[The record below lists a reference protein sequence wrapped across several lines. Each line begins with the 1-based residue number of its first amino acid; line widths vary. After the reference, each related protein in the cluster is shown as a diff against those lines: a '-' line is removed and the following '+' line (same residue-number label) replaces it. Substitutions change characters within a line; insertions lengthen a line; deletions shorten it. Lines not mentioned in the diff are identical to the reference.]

1 MRRAKVTSGWSSFFA
16 QRGAPIDARNVDGG
30 TALFGAAEHQK
41 PSTVALLLKNGA
53 DPNLSG
59 RSGVTPLIAAAFQG
73 NDRIAEDLLAHGA
86 DAKARDST
94 GKSAMVYAAARGFD
108 DIVTRLLDA
117 GVDAKERYG
126 NDLTALMWAAGHD
139 EGVGAESVGRVVD
152 ILIAH
157 GAVLDAA
164 DNRGRTALMIA
175 ARPATPLWSIFCSAR
190 GARSHDEG

>member
-1 MRRAKVTSGWSSFFA
+1 M
-16 QRGAPIDARNVDGG
+16 
-30 TALFGAAEHQK
+30 
-41 PSTVALLLKNGA
+41 
-53 DPNLSG
+53 
-59 RSGVTPLIAAAFQG
+59 AAAFQG

-86 DAKARDST
+86 DAKARDLT
-94 GKSAMVYAAARGFD
+94 GKSAMVYAAGRGFD

-152 ILIAH
+152 LLIAH
-157 GAVLDAA
+157 GAALDAA

-175 ARPATPLWSIFCSAR
+175 AAAGDAAVVDLLLAR
-190 GARSHDEG
+190 GADRAMKDKAGKTALDLAANDEVRARLQAN